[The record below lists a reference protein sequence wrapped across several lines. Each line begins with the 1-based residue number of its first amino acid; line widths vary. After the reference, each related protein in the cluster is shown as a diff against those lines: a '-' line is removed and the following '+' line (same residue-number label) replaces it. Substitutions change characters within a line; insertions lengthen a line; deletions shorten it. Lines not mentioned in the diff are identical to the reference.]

1 MMGSCS
7 SSYVMLCDAIGSPGE
22 PGGPG
27 PAGTAG
33 PVGHKGKAKGHHQ
46 SRLMRYIKPS
56 LIVSHSG

>member
-33 PVGHKGKAKGHHQ
+33 PVGPKGKAKGHH
-46 SRLMRYIKPS
+46 
-56 LIVSHSG
+56 